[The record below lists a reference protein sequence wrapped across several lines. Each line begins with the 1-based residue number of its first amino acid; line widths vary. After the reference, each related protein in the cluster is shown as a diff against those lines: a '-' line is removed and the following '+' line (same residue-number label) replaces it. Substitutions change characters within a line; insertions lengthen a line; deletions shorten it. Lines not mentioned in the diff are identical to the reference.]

1 MNTVVITIISIIA
14 SAIISFLIAK
24 WQMRRKKIVHFFVN
38 SYEIGKGLSVEFPEF
53 QLTYK
58 GEVLSDNVC
67 VIKGGLMNIGKK
79 DIDGLK
85 GESDII
91 MNLSQGSKIRALK
104 VQPSN
109 EKLWIQTGFNKNSVD
124 FGINE
129 LFVSDEYFEYTAIVE
144 NIDNPQNIKFS
155 HRIKDTKKEIE
166 NIVVG
171 PDFIKKD
178 SGILK
183 SISTYLLL
191 FGIPSILYFW
201 EWLEK
206 GGLLYM
212 FLLVFFAFFLVF
224 SLYFV
229 IINEDNRHVL
239 KVLKRAQNESK
250 KKIGR

>member
-1 MNTVVITIISIIA
+1 MNAVVITIISIIA
-14 SAIISFLIAK
+14 SAVISFLIAK
-24 WQMRRKKIVHFFVN
+24 WQMRRQKIVHFFVN
-38 SYEIGKGLSVEFPEF
+38 SYEIGKGLSIEFPEF

-58 GEVLSDNVC
+58 GEGLPDNVC
-67 VIKGGLMNIGKK
+67 VIKGGIMNIGKK

-91 MNLSQGSKIRALK
+91 MNLPKGCNVRALK
-104 VQPSN
+104 VHPSN
-109 EKLWIQTGFNKNSVD
+109 ENLWIQSGFNGNTID
-124 FGINE
+124 FGIKE
-129 LFVSDEYFEYTAIVE
+129 LFVSDEYFDYTAIVE

-155 HRIKDTKKEIE
+155 HRIKDTKKEIK

-183 SISTYLLL
+183 SISTYLIL
-191 FGIPSILYFW
+191 FGIPAVLYFW
-201 EWLEK
+201 KWLEE
-206 GGLLYM
+206 GGLLYIV
-212 FLLVFFAFFLVF
+212 LLAFFAFFLIF

-229 IINEDNRHVL
+229 IIMEDNRHVL

-250 KKIGR
+250 KK